1 VRCFRLFLVFI
12 LVGCASS
19 CSSATNITHDLGPE
33 RVIAWDDSDWWS
45 LSSIHNVNKQDGK
58 ALWRQ
63 PSPLVL
69 NIADITLGPGMEKQA
84 EAKLGTAIQLERHS
98 GGSIR
103 ESICYRSDKEP
114 PTAYLVFELGRASHA
129 FYLMAGDAPPWGD
142 MGLCVKTPIV
152 TKTLSTP
159 TGLHLGLTREQL
171 TEMLGPESATHPS
184 SMMWKYEGGNP
195 PVIVRV
201 VFSGDAAIMVSVW
214 YEDRGSGILGD

>member
-1 VRCFRLFLVFI
+1 MRLFRFFLVLMLI
-12 LVGCASS
+12 RCAA
-19 CSSATNITHDLGPE
+19 CSSATNFAQDLGPE

-45 LSSIHNVNKQDGK
+45 LSSIHNEYKQDGK
-58 ALWRQ
+58 TLWQQ

-69 NIADITLGPGMEKQA
+69 NIAGITLGPGMEKQA
-84 EAKLGTAIQLERHS
+84 EAKLGNATYLERHS

-171 TEMLGPESATHPS
+171 IAMLGQPSAQHPT

-201 VFSGDAAIMVSVW
+201 VFSGDTAIMVSVW
-214 YEDRGSGILGD
+214 YQDRGSGVLGD